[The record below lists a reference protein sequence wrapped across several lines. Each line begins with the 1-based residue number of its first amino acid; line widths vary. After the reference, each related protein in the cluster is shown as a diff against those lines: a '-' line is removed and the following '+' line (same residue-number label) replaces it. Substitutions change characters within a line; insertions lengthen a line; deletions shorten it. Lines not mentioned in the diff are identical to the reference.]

1 MRDDIPED
9 RKDEYIDFLHDRIQ
23 FLEQELKESEQT
35 VLELR
40 QQQNQDSDINIT
52 QILNNH
58 GIEPSEAEDL
68 AREDFEEFEDEMLH
82 TPEEILQDK
91 EKAFE
96 ELIHAAKQ
104 LNQEED
110 RLRNVKTATERMQNN
125 IDDWFNTE

>member
-52 QILNNH
+52 QILNDH

-68 AREDFEEFEDEMLH
+68 AREDFEGFEDEMLH

>member
-40 QQQNQDSDINIT
+40 QQQNQDSEINIT
-52 QILNNH
+52 QILNIH
-58 GIEPSEAEDL
+58 GIEPSEAQNL
-68 AREDFEEFEDEMLH
+68 GREDFEGFEDEMLH
-82 TPEEILQDK
+82 TPEEILQDE

-104 LNQEED
+104 LEQEEAK
-110 RLRNVKTATERMQNN
+110 LRNVKTATKQMQNN
-125 IDDWFNTE
+125 IDDWFNSE